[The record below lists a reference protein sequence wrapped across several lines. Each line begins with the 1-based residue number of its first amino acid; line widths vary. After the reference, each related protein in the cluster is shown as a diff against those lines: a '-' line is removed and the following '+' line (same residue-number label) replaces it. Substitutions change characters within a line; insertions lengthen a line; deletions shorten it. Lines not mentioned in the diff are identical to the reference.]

1 MATTVSPAQPSL
13 SLYDELH
20 EQIEHGSLQRL
31 RLLKSALEAARR
43 QFSHYSGLSDEQ
55 ADQLLSL
62 ASRRVRSLAR
72 EEGAKFRRLRAE
84 TPHTQ
89 PARPKK
95 KFEVDPERLWQ
106 QLELF
111 GGRDRLPRR
120 PYCTDDL
127 SDGLRIRSLA
137 QALTKPYIQVNPPH
151 LRIWSI
157 FDVDRPGAAVAWE
170 DAMLPPPAWTAVN
183 RENGHAH
190 LVYGLSA
197 PVLVDSPDMR
207 QGPLRYLCAVEAAFR
222 AKLEAD
228 SGYTGLITKNPA
240 HPLWR
245 VLRGPQRG
253 YELGELAEYVDLPRH
268 IPRRKPEE
276 VGLGRNVT
284 LFDWLRHYAYRQI
297 RHYKGDV
304 RNFVL
309 WQSHL
314 NARALERNGD
324 FQHPLD
330 GKEVWH
336 ICKSVAK
343 WTWRR
348 FDIEAS
354 DARFKAL
361 QAHRGRQGGVAS
373 GAARREGS
381 ISELQP
387 WLDEGISRATWYRR
401 RSGIIVPS
409 GS

>member
-1 MATTVSPAQPSL
+1 MATVVSPAQL
-13 SLYDELH
+13 DL
-20 EQIEHGSLQRL
+20 G
-31 RLLKSALEAARR
+31 
-43 QFSHYSGLSDEQ
+43 
-55 ADQLLSL
+55 
-62 ASRRVRSLAR
+62 
-72 EEGAKFRRLRAE
+72 
-84 TPHTQ
+84 
-89 PARPKK
+89 
-95 KFEVDPERLWQ
+95 
-106 QLELF
+106 LF
-111 GGRDRLPRR
+111 GSADRLPRR
-120 PYCTDDL
+120 PYCADDL
-127 SDGLRIRSLA
+127 SGGLRIRSLA
-137 QALTKPYIQVNPPH
+137 QALTKPYIQINRPY

-170 DAMLPPPAWTAVN
+170 DAMLPPPAWAAVN

-190 LVYGLSA
+190 IVYGLSA

-207 QGPLRYLCAVEAAFR
+207 QAPLRYLCAVEAAFR
-222 AKLEAD
+222 AKLDAD
-228 SGYTGLITKNPA
+228 SGYAGLITKNPV

-253 YELGELAEYVDLPRH
+253 YELGELAEYVDLPKH
-268 IPRRKPEE
+268 LPRRKPEE

-304 RNFVL
+304 RNFVV
-309 WQSHL
+309 WQAHL
-314 NARALERNGD
+314 NNKALLRNGD

-336 ICKSVAK
+336 IARSVSK

-348 FDIEAS
+348 FDISAS
-354 DARFKAL
+354 DARFSDL
-361 QAHRGRQGGVAS
+361 QAHRGTLS
-373 GAARREGS
+373 GEARRAGS
-381 ISELQP
+381 ISDAQP